1 MDLAFGHLLAT
12 ASMRFNPKNA
22 LEEGSAKNFIR
33 NSGKEP
39 LRAG

>member
-1 MDLAFGHLLAT
+1 
-12 ASMRFNPKNA
+12 MRFNPKNA
-22 LEEGSAKNFIR
+22 LEEGSAKKFNR